1 MENNHPER
9 SLHKMTTKP
18 KNFAQCYLYG
28 LTNTEGDVV
37 EKSLFEFLMTAQRI
51 NVNDQSFKPILVAL
65 KSRVNNAIV
74 IRMLQ
79 QGNVVLGIAK
89 KEVPASFKV
98 MAAKDPRDGRKEKI
112 FVDVTG
118 LITYQNGFFTC
129 KEIDRLAAYM
139 LGVMTYQI
147 YTKDPNKLIRNGSIQ
162 KYSVSAFVKMFG
174 AELDYLRLT
183 GYMNNRNRIQYI
195 AGVYFGYSVM
205 GLDIGSARRTAAAVV
220 AQIGQFNGQ
229 EAKNADYYY
238 EEDELANINTF
249 ITSLTKTFKLEGLT
263 TDIFVDRWI
272 YLYGKGSHFGVEL
285 YPVFLNTV
293 IYAYSGTY
301 MNNMKR
307 IESVLGRDL
316 VDLTNSVLKIGND
329 MFAVGFRYENAIA
342 RDFYSKQT
350 EKEVSKES
358 VYEEI
363 KNKAL
368 EKFNEDA
375 TTDKMKENL
384 EKMKAMQAKAD
395 EANKKAGDALDDIN
409 SKFLNHESAEEDLD
423 PQEISKDAIEDE
435 ECKDGEVTNL
445 VDELDKDTVLEAK
458 ATKDLD
464 PQEIS
469 VDSLDDLSN
478 DLEDEDGEIEAFL
491 DELEKDMS
499 LE

>member
-1 MENNHPER
+1 
-9 SLHKMTTKP
+9 MTTKP

-51 NVNDQSFKPILVAL
+51 NINDQSFKPILNAL

-118 LITYQNGFFTC
+118 LIAYQNGFFTC

-147 YTKDPNKLIRNGSIQ
+147 YTKDPNKLTRNGSIQ

-205 GLDIGSARRTAAAVV
+205 GIDIGSARRTAAAVV
-220 AQIGQFNGQ
+220 AQIGQFSTQ

-238 EEDELANINTF
+238 EEEELANINTF
-249 ITSLTKTFKLEGLT
+249 ITSLVKTFKLEGLT

-329 MFAVGFRYENAIA
+329 MFAAGFRYESAIA

-350 EKEVSKES
+350 EKEITKES

-368 EKFNEDA
+368 KKFNE
-375 TTDKMKENL
+375 
-384 EKMKAMQAKAD
+384 
-395 EANKKAGDALDDIN
+395 
-409 SKFLNHESAEEDLD
+409 AEEELN
-423 PQEISKDAIEDE
+423 PQKISKEAIKDE
-435 ECKDGEVTNL
+435 ECKDGEVSNL
-445 VDELDKDTVLEAK
+445 VDELDKDTVLEGK
-458 ATKDLD
+458 ATEDLD

-478 DLEDEDGEIEAFL
+478 DLEDEDDEIEAFL
-491 DELEKDMS
+491 DELEKDTP

>member
-1 MENNHPER
+1 
-9 SLHKMTTKP
+9 MTTKP

-28 LTNTEGDVV
+28 LTNSEGDVV
-37 EKSLFEFLMTAQRI
+37 EKCLFEFLMTAQRI
-51 NVNDQSFKPILVAL
+51 NVNDQSFKPILNEL

-98 MAAKDPRDGRKEKI
+98 IAAKDPRDGRKEKI

-118 LITYQNGFFTC
+118 LINYQNGFFIC

-147 YTKDPNKLIRNGSIQ
+147 YTKDPNKLTRNGSIQ

-195 AGVYFGYSVM
+195 TGVYFGYSVM

-220 AQIGQFNGQ
+220 AQIGQFNSQ

-238 EEDELANINTF
+238 EEEELKNINTF

-301 MNNMKR
+301 INNMKR

-329 MFAVGFRYENAIA
+329 MFAMGFRYESSVS
-342 RDFYSKQT
+342 REYYTKQT
-350 EKEVSKES
+350 ESDITKEA
-358 VYEEI
+358 VYEAI
-363 KNKAL
+363 KKRAL
-368 EKFNEDA
+368 QKFNEDA
-375 TTDKMKENL
+375 NTDKMKENL
-384 EKMKAMQAKAD
+384 EKLKTMQAKAD
-395 EANKKAGDALDDIN
+395 AANQKAGNDLDALNAKLGI
-409 SKFLNHESAEEDLD
+409 KKEEAEELD

-435 ECKDGEVTNL
+435 ECKDGEVSNL
-445 VDELDKDTVLEAK
+445 VNELDKDTVLEAK
-458 ATKDLD
+458 KADLED
-464 PQEIS
+464 EVTI
-469 VDSLDDLSN
+469 DALDDLSN
-478 DLEDEDGEIEAFL
+478 DLEDEDSEIDAFL
-491 DELEKDMS
+491 DELEKDIP